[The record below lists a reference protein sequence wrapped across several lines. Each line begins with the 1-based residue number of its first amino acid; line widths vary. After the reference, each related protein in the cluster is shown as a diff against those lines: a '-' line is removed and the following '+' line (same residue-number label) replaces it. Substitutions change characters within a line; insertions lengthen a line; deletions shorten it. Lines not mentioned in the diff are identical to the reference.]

1 MRLFSSRFD
10 KCLTWP
16 GSFESGL
23 STLAESALEWAPTS
37 IRLIHSGV
45 HADTMTSIGVG
56 KNPAAGLFCC
66 GQFDSTAM
74 TGISALSIT

>member
-1 MRLFSSRFD
+1 MSRRAVD
-10 KCLTWP
+10 RRYRHRPSLGEEVPAPIQW
-16 GSFESGL
+16 E
-23 STLAESALEWAPTS
+23 PTS

-45 HADTMTSIGVG
+45 HAETMTSIGVG